1 MGKIIAEYLDKLDD
15 PIFDSS
21 YEIYTPK
28 KILSNKSKEKDKKV
42 LIKKN
47 TKLKKKNN
55 FCISPDLET

>member
-1 MGKIIAEYLDKLDD
+1 MGRIIARHLDKLDD

-42 LIKKN
+42 LVKKN
-47 TKLKKKNN
+47 TKLKKKK
-55 FCISPDLET
+55 

>member
-21 YEIYTPK
+21 YEIFTPK

-42 LIKKN
+42 LVKKN
-47 TKLKKKNN
+47 TKLKKKK
-55 FCISPDLET
+55 